1 MNGFEKRREDKKE
14 AILDG
19 ALELFKE
26 FGYDKVSI
34 AEIAKKASVSQV
46 SIYNFFG
53 SKQNLRDEL
62 LKKLVK
68 INMVETLDILESSD
82 SVKVKIEKLLM
93 SKINFCKSFSMHFLV
108 ESIHNNSPES
118 APGYFAIEY
127 IGKDNYKKIEDGF
140 AKLFKQGK
148 IEGLIDKDISMEALL
163 YYTEVIRY
171 YFLNNP
177 SSFDKLENNPK
188 LAKEFF
194 SLMYYGIMKR

>member
-14 AILDG
+14 SILDA

-46 SIYNFFG
+46 SIYNFFD
-53 SKQNLRDEL
+53 SKKNLRDEL
-62 LKKLVK
+62 LKKLV
-68 INMVETLDILESSD
+68 NANLVETLDILESSD

-108 ESIHNNSPES
+108 ESVHNNSSES

-140 AKLFKQGK
+140 TKLFEQGK
-148 IEGLIDKDISMEALL
+148 KEGLIDKDISIESIL
-163 YYTEVIRY
+163 YYTDAIRY

>member
-1 MNGFEKRREDKKE
+1 MNGFEKRRKDKKE
-14 AILDG
+14 AILDA

-62 LKKLVK
+62 LKKLVN
-68 INMVETLDILESSD
+68 INMLETLDILESSD

-108 ESIHNNSPES
+108 ESVHNNSPES

-140 AKLFKQGK
+140 TKLFKQGK

-163 YYTEVIRY
+163 YYTEAIRY

-177 SSFDKLENNPK
+177 SSFDKLENNPR